1 MQTSSQKMPLSPL
14 TQPAQS
20 SANSSTVDETVL
32 EQQHTVFFNW
42 CETEIARL
50 RKNHHVFIL
59 LSCMISIRVR
69 YKLTMELEFRAEL
82 KNMITQQLNFTF
94 QQFYTLLLDICCV
107 LFDVRYLQPAGRSME
122 SYDEM
127 FSNEVL
133 CMCVQEMTETTL
145 RIYNPEHRL
154 GIGGAIVLN
163 AKINSWVSCLQKHDE
178 GMRRKPTPVTLT
190 EAAGSK
196 KPRKNK
202 VAELHAAMLA
212 ARPPAPPPKIYITM
226 PPHTPSLIVECMELK
241 HGIWIRIMLIFSE
254 RLSHSLHK
262 IIAQYNSV
270 A

>member
-1 MQTSSQKMPLSPL
+1 
-14 TQPAQS
+14 
-20 SANSSTVDETVL
+20 
-32 EQQHTVFFNW
+32 
-42 CETEIARL
+42 
-50 RKNHHVFIL
+50 
-59 LSCMISIRVR
+59 
-69 YKLTMELEFRAEL
+69 
-82 KNMITQQLNFTF
+82 
-94 QQFYTLLLDICCV
+94 
-107 LFDVRYLQPAGRSME
+107 ME

-178 GMRRKPTPVTLT
+178 GMRRKPAPVTLT